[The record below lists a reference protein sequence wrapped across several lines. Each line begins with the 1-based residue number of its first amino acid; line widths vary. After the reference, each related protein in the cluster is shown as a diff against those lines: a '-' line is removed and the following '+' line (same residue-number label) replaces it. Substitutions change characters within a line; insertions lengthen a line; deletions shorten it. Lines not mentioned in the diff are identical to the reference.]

1 MGDTSYSDN
10 MSQLLFDG
18 YEEGLYK
25 SAVDNFLDGS
35 LSGSKYKKKGYT
47 KGKIMPNP
55 LIKDFLPAK
64 YFFNE

>member
-1 MGDTSYSDN
+1 MGDTSYPDN

-35 LSGSKYKKKGYT
+35 LGGSIYKMNGYT
-47 KGKIMPNP
+47 RRKIMPNP
-55 LIKDFLPAK
+55 LIKEFLPAK
-64 YFFNE
+64 